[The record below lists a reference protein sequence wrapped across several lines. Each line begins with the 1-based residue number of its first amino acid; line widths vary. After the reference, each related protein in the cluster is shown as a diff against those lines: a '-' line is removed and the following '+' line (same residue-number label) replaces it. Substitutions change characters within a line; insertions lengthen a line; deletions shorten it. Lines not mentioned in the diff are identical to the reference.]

1 MTTHLVIPDLHATPG
16 KNNNRAEW
24 IGCLIHEL
32 RPTVVIDLGD
42 SADMASLSDHDR
54 GLRSFV
60 GKSYKKDIE
69 AYLDLQD
76 KLWHR
81 ARKSKKKLPRAV
93 RLVGNHEHRLT
104 RIVERAP
111 ELEGTVDYADFEWG
125 RYYDTV
131 VPYDGNSPGAISI
144 DGITYAHF
152 FASGVM
158 GRPVSGEHPAYSLL
172 TKHHASCTQ
181 GHVHTFDYCVRT
193 TQDGR
198 KLHGLVAGCAVD
210 YKMHW
215 PGETQKLWTTG
226 VAIKRNV
233 EKGQYDLEW
242 VSLDR
247 LKKEYGE

>member
-1 MTTHLVIPDLHATPG
+1 MSIHLVIPDLHAHPDH
-16 KNNNRAEW
+16 NNDRALW
-24 IGCLIHEL
+24 IGSLIHDL
-32 RPTVVIDLGD
+32 RPDTVIDLGD

-60 GKSYKKDIE
+60 GNSYRRDIE

-81 ARKSKKKLPRAV
+81 AKKSKKKLPRAI
-93 RLVGNHEHRLT
+93 RLVGNHEYRIT
-104 RIVERAP
+104 RTVERTP
-111 ELEGTVDYADFEWG
+111 ELVGTVDYADFNWG
-125 RYYDTV
+125 DYYDTV
-131 VPYDGNSPGAISI
+131 VPYDGNSPGTITV

-172 TKHHASCTQ
+172 SKLYTSSTQ

-193 TQDGR
+193 AQDGR
-198 KLHGLVAGCAVD
+198 KLQGLVAGCAVD

-226 VAIKRNV
+226 VAIKYGVDN
-233 EKGQYDLEW
+233 GSYDLEW

-247 LKKEYGE
+247 LRREYGT